1 MGCYDSRGKSTMA
14 MTIEQQRALAL
25 ATARLRLQQQQQ
37 QPTYDA
43 SAETMAS
50 GIQAEAPTEPSRP
63 GALTSFIKGAVL
75 DVPEAITQMV
85 GGEEARQQV
94 AERER
99 SFQAARQAAGDS
111 GFDIARLAGTVASP
125 ANIAAGFGAARGAA
139 ALGAGGLTQAAT
151 VGAVTSGL
159 QPTSSSS
166 SDLASFLAD
175 KGEQIGYGAIAGA
188 LTQVGLAGL
197 GKTKDLIKDVIS
209 PLTKGGKE
217 RILREKLNEFSGPER
232 EKVLEALKNASALV
246 PGSRPTA
253 AEAVADIPSAT
264 GLAAFQQRLAKS
276 QEGGVSAQFAA
287 REAEQQAARQSALQR
302 IAGTPELLELSKQLR
317 EFDAAR
323 NYGAAFAES
332 VTANPALA
340 TLARNPYFRDALPD
354 AIKLS
359 EATGITAKTD
369 LTQFLQNVKISL
381 DKQLAKT
388 GETALADA
396 EKRQVA
402 IVKSDLLKWLKDKN
416 PLYEKA
422 RDQFAIAS
430 KPINE
435 MEVGQYLLNKLNSP
449 LDTERAGQFA
459 LAVRDAATTI
469 QKASGGPRYE
479 KLADVLKPRQ
489 VAAVNNVLADLT
501 RAQKAIESGRKTN
514 IGGLSIDDSPELPQ
528 LLSRTATITNT
539 LLRAL
544 KRNANTELNAEAA
557 KLLADPK
564 QLAVFMSAVPK
575 SRTKDIVD
583 VLYARMTP
591 ENRQIL
597 NRVLAVEAV
606 VGIEN
611 QPE

>member
-1 MGCYDSRGKSTMA
+1 MA

-37 QPTYDA
+37 EPTYDT

-111 GFDIARLAGTVASP
+111 GFDIARLAGAVASP

-276 QEGGVSAQFAA
+276 QEGGVSAQFAT

-402 IVKSDLLKWLKDKN
+402 RVKSDLLKWLKDKN

>member
-1 MGCYDSRGKSTMA
+1 MA

-25 ATARLRLQQQQQ
+25 ASARLRLQQQQQ
-37 QPTYDA
+37 PEISPVYDD
-43 SAETMAS
+43 SADVMAS
-50 GIQAEAPTEPSRP
+50 GIQAEAPTEPFRP
-63 GALTSFIKGAVL
+63 GALTSFIKGAML

-85 GGEEARQQV
+85 GGEEARRQV

-99 SFQAARQAAGDS
+99 SFQAARGDS
-111 GFDIARLAGTVASP
+111 GFDFARLAGAVASP
-125 ANIAAGFGAARGAA
+125 ANIVAGVGAVRGAA
-139 ALGAGGLTQAAT
+139 GLGAGAYGQAAAA
-151 VGAVTSGL
+151 GAVTSAL
-159 QPTSSSS
+159 QPTSASSE
-166 SDLASFLAD
+166 DLASFLAD
-175 KGEQIGYGAIAGA
+175 KGEQIGYGVIAGF
-188 LTQVGLAGL
+188 LTQAGL
-197 GKTKDLIKDVIS
+197 SGAKKIGGVIRDVAAPIS
-209 PLTKGGKE
+209 KEGKE
-217 RILREKLNEFSGPER
+217 KVLRERLNEFTGPDR
-232 EKVLEALKNASALV
+232 EKVLEALKNATSLV

-276 QEGGVSAQFAA
+276 QEGGISALFSQ
-287 REAEQQAARQSALQR
+287 REAQQQAARQSAIQR
-302 IAGTPELLELSKQLR
+302 IAGTPELLDLSKQLR
-317 EFDAAR
+317 RIDADR
-323 NYGAAFAES
+323 NYGQAFTES
-332 VTANPALA
+332 ITADPALGV
-340 TLARNPYFRDALPD
+340 LARNPYFKDALPD

-359 EATGITAKTD
+359 EAKGISAKTD
-369 LTQFLQNVKISL
+369 LTEFLQNVKISL

-388 GETALADA
+388 GDTALADA

-402 IVKSDLLKWLKDKN
+402 RVKGDLLNWLKDKN
-416 PLYEKA
+416 PLYEQA
-422 RDQFAIAS
+422 RQQFALAS

-435 MEVGQYLLNKLNSP
+435 MEVGQYLLNRLNSP
-449 LDTERAGQFA
+449 LDTERAGVFA
-459 LAVRDAATTI
+459 LAVRDAANTI

-501 RAQKAIESGRKTN
+501 RAQKAAELGKRTN
-514 IGGLSIDDSPELPQ
+514 IGGLSLEDSPELPQ

-544 KRNANTELNAEAA
+544 KRNANTELNTEAA

-564 QLAVFMSAVPK
+564 QLAIFMSAVPK
-575 SRTKDIVD
+575 SRTKELVD

-591 ENRQIL
+591 ENRELL

-606 VGIEN
+606 IGLEN

>member
-1 MGCYDSRGKSTMA
+1 
-14 MTIEQQRALAL
+14 
-25 ATARLRLQQQQQ
+25 
-37 QPTYDA
+37 
-43 SAETMAS
+43 
-50 GIQAEAPTEPSRP
+50 
-63 GALTSFIKGAVL
+63 VL
-75 DVPEAITQMV
+75 F
-85 GGEEARQQV
+85 RS
-94 AERER
+94 RER

-111 GFDIARLAGTVASP
+111 GFDIARLAGAVASP

-151 VGAVTSGL
+151 VGAVTSAL

-276 QEGGVSAQFAA
+276 QEGGVSAQFAT

-402 IVKSDLLKWLKDKN
+402 RVKSDLLKWLKDKN